1 MIAFLY
7 FATASVALACTH
19 RWVSRITRG
28 AAITLLLLPL
38 VFTGRAVLTGRIYAP
53 VEMPFVSQPLADHR
67 VEHHVPP
74 VHNAT
79 LSDIAF
85 QMIPW
90 RETVRRSLADRRWPL
105 LNPYMFCGD
114 VLAASMQPAVY
125 SPFTLIACFL
135 PAALS
140 FTFTAAI
147 AFFIAGLGAF
157 VFARELANG
166 ANPLSETAALVAAIG
181 WMLSAPLAL
190 TILWPLGFAWAL
202 LPFVL
207 LGARRVVTAPG
218 RQSVGLLAVALV
230 LEILAG
236 HPETTLHVVAI
247 ATAYGLFQLARSEHR
262 GRAFAAAMV
271 AGTLALLLTA
281 IAWLPFLDV
290 ARLSSEYRVRTRTFA
305 WGALHVTSDSVG
317 KAAIQN
323 ALPFLREKDGAPFE
337 RSEAGSLLVA
347 GSIAAIVFVRRR
359 EIAFFA
365 GLLLV
370 AFLAGI
376 NAWPVAQIL
385 HGLPLFNSALNDRL
399 AVAVPF
405 CLALLA
411 AYAID
416 SWPARR
422 LGITMLL
429 VAAVITFVAIGWP
442 GPVDERRL
450 IAELAA
456 PLAGSFVAFY
466 LRREWAVPL
475 LITLLLLQRTISDGS
490 HVPTHP
496 REMAYPP
503 MALFDH
509 LDTTTPFRIAPY
521 GNALLPNTAAMYALE
536 DVRGATPM
544 TSGLLTDT
552 FPLWL
557 KVRKGAFPQIDDLT
571 RPFLS
576 MMNARYSLLDVST
589 PIPAGWRD
597 AGYDVYTRLIENEH
611 VLPRTFIPRRVRVGR
626 SPEQVIEEMAAET
639 DFAERAWLAVPAPRG
654 EHVNGSGRVTTSRRG
669 PDLDIE
675 VSMLNDGYVVV
686 SEAAWP
692 GWRAYLDSRRVKPLG
707 ANHAFLAVFVPA
719 GHHRLRLTYLPQA
732 FIVGRT
738 ISAATL
744 LGLAMLLPAG
754 TMLRR
759 RRANRANWKDPA
771 GG

>member
-1 MIAFLY
+1 MIALLY
-7 FATASVALACTH
+7 FATAAALLACTH

-28 AAITLLLLPL
+28 AAISLLLLPL
-38 VFTGRAVLTGRIYAP
+38 LFTGRAVLTGRIYAP

-67 VEHHVPP
+67 IEYRVPP

-90 RETVRRSLADRRWPL
+90 RAAVQRSLAGRRWPL
-105 LNPYMFCGD
+105 MNPYVFCGD

-125 SPFTLIACFL
+125 SPFTLIACLL

-147 AFFIAGLGAF
+147 AFFVAGLGAF
-157 VFARELANG
+157 VFARELENG
-166 ANPLSETAALVAAIG
+166 ARPLSEVAALVAAMG

-207 LGARRVVTAPG
+207 LATRRIAAAPG
-218 RQSVGLLAVALV
+218 KRSIGLLVAALT

-247 ATAYGLFQLARSEHR
+247 AAAYGLFQFARSEHR
-262 GRAFAAAMV
+262 GRAFSAAIV
-271 AGTLALLLTA
+271 AGALALLLTS
-281 IAWLPFLDV
+281 IAWLPFLDA
-290 ARLSSEYRVRTRTFA
+290 ARVSGEYRVRTLTFA
-305 WGALHVTSDSVG
+305 RGPLSVARGAAG

-323 ALPFLREKDGAPFE
+323 AFPFLRKKEGAPLE
-337 RSEAGSLLVA
+337 RSEAGSMLLA
-347 GSIAAIVFVRRR
+347 AAITAIVFVRRR
-359 EIAFFA
+359 EVAFFA

-376 NAWPVAQIL
+376 NAWPVAQVL
-385 HGLPLFNSALNDRL
+385 HRLPLFNSALNDRL
-399 AVAVPF
+399 AMAVPL
-405 CLALLA
+405 CLAVLA

-416 SWPARR
+416 SWLARR
-422 LGITMLL
+422 LGIAMLL
-429 VAAVITFVAIGWP
+429 VAATIGFVAIGWP
-442 GPVDERRL
+442 GPIDEPRL

-466 LRREWAVPL
+466 LRKEWAVPL
-475 LITLLLLQRTISDGS
+475 LISLVLLQRTISDGS
-490 HVPTHP
+490 LVPTHP

-503 MALFDH
+503 MALFEH
-509 LDTTTPFRIAPY
+509 LDATPFRIAPY
-521 GNALLPNTAAMYALE
+521 GTALVPNTASLYGLE
-536 DVRGATPM
+536 DVRGTTPM
-544 TSGLLTDT
+544 TSGLLADT

-557 KVRKGAFPQIDDLT
+557 TLRRGAFPQIDDLT

-597 AGYDVYTRLIENEH
+597 VRYDIYTRLIENEH
-611 VLPRTFIPRRVRVGR
+611 VLARAFIPRRIRVGR
-626 SPEQVIEEMAAET
+626 SPEQEIEEMAAEK
-639 DFAERAWLAVPAPRG
+639 DFAERAWLAVPGPRAEYG
-654 EHVNGSGRVTTSRRG
+654 NGSGRVTTSRRG
-669 PDLDIE
+669 PDLEMDVAME
-675 VSMLNDGYVVV
+675 NDGYVVV
-686 SEAAWP
+686 SETAWP
-692 GWRAYLDSRRVKPLG
+692 GWRAYLDGRRVRPLG

-719 GHHRLRLTYLPQA
+719 GHHRVRLTYLPQA
-732 FIVGRT
+732 FVVGRA

-744 LGLAMLLPAG
+744 LGFAVFFTAGAMA
-754 TMLRR
+754 RR
-759 RRANRANWKDPA
+759 RRSASMS
-771 GG
+771 